1 MYWESIN
8 DNILSI
14 YNKLHN
20 DNFSSKEKFLSLNT
34 EFGNLIKKVKKD
46 DSYNIEE
53 YINKRNLSNINV
65 KLKVNIKSIKKQI
78 IRHLNNSNFTNE
90 YKVLSISDYSLGI
103 NVINDFNIKYMLF
116 IKSNDNNINTI
127 DLIKISN
134 ILGLH
139 GFELIKQFN
148 EDIYEFKSNVK
159 KFCVKIYVNFIE
171 DIEKNFY
178 YKIYNKDDIVNNDVI
193 SFIKYNIM
201 KFSKQ
206 DEIKFNIV
214 FYNFLLHKIKYTNT
228 FLIEDY
234 HDF

>member
-1 MYWESIN
+1 MYWESVN
-8 DNILSI
+8 DNISSI

-65 KLKVNIKSIKKQI
+65 KLKVNIKLIKKQI
-78 IRHLNNSNFTNE
+78 IRHLNNSNFSNE

-103 NVINDFNIKYMLF
+103 NVINHFNIKYMLF
-116 IKSNDNNINTI
+116 VKLNNKHIDTI
-127 DLIKISN
+127 DIVKISN
-134 ILGLH
+134 ILGLY
-139 GFELIKQFN
+139 GFELVKQFN
-148 EDIYEFKSNVK
+148 ENIYEFKSNIK

-171 DIEKNFY
+171 NIEKNFY
-178 YKIYNKDDIVNNDVI
+178 YKIYNKDDITNNDVA
-193 SFIKYNIM
+193 SFIKHNIM

-206 DEIKFNIV
+206 NEIKFNIV